1 MNKNLKIVLI
11 LLSTIALSILGVR
24 QCINEYGDLTGLM
37 YKATGMSDDSDRSS
51 QEGLIYQLDDEGD
64 YIRLK
69 GKKVFRDPQ
78 DIANDYYV
86 YITNSYF
93 SNLPPMDRTREE
105 GDPNFS
111 MGTEH
116 FSLVNNK
123 EIVPQFLVLDHRKYE
138 DGQGVVLLIGV
149 SQEIDK
155 TGKDID
161 FSLMTEILEK
171 QIDGVYKKMYPEDIV
186 LLDKI
191 KSEIPNLI
199 TTYTNMDNHLEKDH
213 DIDYSIRYGQQYG
226 LRIYYFISANPTK
239 YYYVFRVSRLHIN
252 L

>member
-11 LLSTIALSILGVR
+11 LLSTLLVSILGVR
-24 QCINEYGDLTGLM
+24 QYINEYGDPKRVVLTALGVIDEND
-37 YKATGMSDDSDRSS
+37 KSS

-78 DIANDYYV
+78 DIAKDYYV

-93 SNLPPMDRTREE
+93 SNMQPMVRT
-105 GDPNFS
+105 DPDDKSDFS
-111 MGTEH
+111 MTMGIPSMVGNRYLE
-116 FSLVNNK
+116 
-123 EIVPQFLVLDHRKYE
+123 PQFTVLDGREYQGTTLVAGLIEEIEE
-138 DGQGVVLLIGV
+138 DMQ
-149 SQEIDK
+149 
-155 TGKDID
+155 
-161 FSLMTEILEK
+161 FALMTEVLEE
-171 QIDGVYKKMYPEDIV
+171 QIDGIYKKMYPEDSI

-199 TTYTNMDNHLEKDH
+199 TTYTNIDNHFEKTH
-213 DIDYSIRYGQQYG
+213 DKDYEIRFGQFYNLYITGYISPISGKHFYG
-226 LRIYYFISANPTK
+226 LKLAR
-239 YYYVFRVSRLHIN
+239 RHIN

>member
-1 MNKNLKIVLI
+1 MNKNLKIALI

-78 DIANDYYV
+78 DIAKDYYV

-93 SNLPPMDRTREE
+93 SNSYSMERTRKE

-111 MGTEH
+111 MGGGYR
-116 FSLVNNK
+116 SLLNDGRAI
-123 EIVPQFLVLDHRKYE
+123 EAQFTVLDLRIDVNSISLSSGVIEEIEE
-138 DGQGVVLLIGV
+138 DMQ
-149 SQEIDK
+149 
-155 TGKDID
+155 
-161 FSLMTEILEK
+161 FALMTEVLEA
-171 QIDGVYKKMYPEDIV
+171 QIDEIWKKMYPEDSV

-191 KSEIPNLI
+191 KSDIPNLI
-199 TTYTNMDNHLEKDH
+199 TTYTNMDNHLETDH
-213 DIDYSIRYGQQYG
+213 TLDYEIRFGQFYG
-226 LRIYYFISANPTK
+226 LYIARYISPISGKYFYMLDISRD
-239 YYYVFRVSRLHIN
+239 YIN